1 MSADERISIHAPLAG
16 RDVGVLF
23 APLVILNFNP
33 RAPCGARRDKIAN
46 GAVGSDFNPRAP
58 CGARRTTVCVILRHV
73 QFQSTRP
80 LRGATTATVTF
91 LTEDLFQST
100 RPLRGATVR
109 IVPKD
114 QTIYNFNPRAPWGAR
129 HTLPTPTYIVSDFNP
144 RAPCGARRFPCVL
157 VGIRQSISI
166 HAPLAGRDYQFCLNE
181 YQYYIF
187 QSTRPLRGAT
197 AALRRCNKCIL
208 IFQSTRPLR
217 GATLVGT
224 ILRHHGRISI
234 HAPLAGRDMAHDAN
248 YCTVRHF
255 NPRAPCGARRSHI
268 GRTAA
273 RVYNF
278 NPRAPCG
285 ARR

>member
-1 MSADERISIHAPLAG
+1 MISIHAPLAG
-16 RDVGVLF
+16 RDVRLF
-23 APLVILNFNP
+23 ASYCAMFNFNP
-33 RAPCGARRDKIAN
+33 RAPCGARRHIGRTASRVYN
-46 GAVGSDFNPRAP
+46 FNPRAP
-58 CGARRTTVCVILRHV
+58 CGARLFHGKPQSVSNI
-73 QFQSTRP
+73 FQSTRP

-114 QTIYNFNPRAPWGAR
+114 QTIYNFNPRAPCGAR